1 MTESFISF
9 RNKLLVITSWSF
21 LRLLPGW
28 KLRIDKRFSMICLSM
43 IIFHP
48 TDNDAVLRDWFIW
61 RNWVTGRSLH
71 SRIHCKEVRIWRRC
85 FRTVAKHSCKLQPV
99 TKGLQQKRYFMPFRF
114 CDIVKKNQKTYIHTT
129 TTNQLLMK
137 SKAKYFVA
145 SITQPF
151 SEHKEDSEP
160 VTSSLPWSDALL
172 PH

>member
-1 MTESFISF
+1 MTESFISLK
-9 RNKLLVITSWSF
+9 NKLLVITSWSF

-28 KLRIDKRFSMICLSM
+28 KLRIDKRFSMIWLSM

-85 FRTVAKHSCKLQPV
+85 FRAVAKHSCKLQPV

-114 CDIVKKNQKTYIHTT
+114 CDIVKKKQKKKHTYNNHQPTT
-129 TTNQLLMK
+129 DE
-137 SKAKYFVA
+137 
-145 SITQPF
+145 IG
-151 SEHKEDSEP
+151 SEVFCCQYNS
-160 VTSSLPWSDALL
+160 TIFRT
-172 PH
+172 